1 MAATCS
7 RRIPLDAPTHPVQCA
22 LSAATCLV
30 SMAAMS
36 LTMHVIVFT
45 LLVVDLLV
53 GGWAVGRF
61 GGHRATSA
69 FEFITILGYII
80 FVLQWGVPWGQG
92 ERDDG

>member
-1 MAATCS
+1 MSATTG
-7 RRIPLDAPTHPVQCA
+7 LD
-22 LSAATCLV
+22 

-36 LTMHVIVFT
+36 LTMHLAVFV
-45 LLVVDLLV
+45 LVVVDLLV
-53 GGWAVGRF
+53 GGWAVGRL
-61 GGHRATSA
+61 GGRYATTA

>member
-1 MAATCS
+1 M
-7 RRIPLDAPTHPVQCA
+7 RLD
-22 LSAATCLV
+22 
-30 SMAAMS
+30 SMTAMS
-36 LTMHVIVFT
+36 LTMHLAVFA

-53 GGWAVGRF
+53 GGQAAGRLA
-61 GGHRATSA
+61 GHYATTG